1 MKKTTHSSNFAATQT
16 AESQAKLTP
25 GAAVHMLKE
34 GNTRFVE
41 GSPVIRDLYAQVK
54 QTSAGQFPFAAIVSC
69 IDSRIPTEIIFD
81 QGIGDIFNARIAGNF
96 VNEDILGSLEF
107 ACKLAGSK
115 VIVVMGHTSCGAVK
129 GACDHAKLGNLT
141 GLLDKINPAL
151 DAVKTPKGT
160 DRSSKN
166 LSFVNEVAV
175 QNVNLNIAKLKED
188 SPVLNTMIEAG
199 EIEVVGAMYDVSSGV
214 VSFI

>member
-1 MKKTTHSSNFAATQT
+1 MKNLLVSHTHNKD
-16 AESQAKLTP
+16 SQA
-25 GAAVHMLKE
+25 AVNHSDAIDLLKE
-34 GNTRFVE
+34 GNERFLNKASINRE
-41 GSPVIRDLYAQVK
+41 FDQQINLTA
-54 QTSAGQFPFAAIVSC
+54 TGQYPFASVVSC

-115 VIVVMGHTSCGAVK
+115 LIVIMGHTSCGAVK
-129 GACDHAKLGNLT
+129 GACDHAELGNLT
-141 GLLDKINPAL
+141 GLLDKIKPAMA
-151 DAVKTPKGT
+151 AVKTEDGV

-166 LSFVNEVAV
+166 IEFVNEVAV
-175 QNVNLNIAKLKED
+175 QNVHLTIAKLKED
-188 SPVLNTMIEAG
+188 SPVLNEMIESG
-199 EIEVVGAMYDVSSGV
+199 DINVVGAMYDVKTGK